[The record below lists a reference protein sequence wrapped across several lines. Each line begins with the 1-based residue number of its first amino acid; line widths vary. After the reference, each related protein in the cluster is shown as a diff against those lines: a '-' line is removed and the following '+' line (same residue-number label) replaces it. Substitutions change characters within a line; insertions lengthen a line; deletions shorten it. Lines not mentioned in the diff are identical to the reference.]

1 MKMKR
6 KKPGRTWIPILGAL
20 ILGVVLWAYPNRRS
34 EPPAAEAAPSFKVPT
49 SGDPEYAD
57 YQEMLRHPQYRS
69 SLENTPGYVMPYDPE
84 WRSVITGRREVGP
97 NDLSFVDGGSSLEDL
112 GETYLESIRTGGY
125 EDLIPLRI
133 TRDEFEL
140 ILWPEFPQSRPFV
153 HIPSGE
159 AWTFQ
164 FTKFR
169 DGYHEILHR
178 YQGKD
183 LVLEGV
189 TVPTSTAF
197 TNFTLYENLT
207 FEVREPE
214 SGERLELNATVAERE
229 GRFKF
234 LSLE

>member
-1 MKMKR
+1 MIIKPR
-6 KKPGRTWIPILGAL
+6 KSSNRWILLLAAVA
-20 ILGVVLWAYPNRRS
+20 LGVVLWAYPNRRP
-34 EPPAAEAAPSFKVPT
+34 EPPAADAAPVFTVPGP
-49 SGDPEYAD
+49 GDPEYAD
-57 YQEMLRHPQYRS
+57 YQAMLQHPMYRS

-97 NDLSFVDGGSSLEDL
+97 TDLPFVDGGDSLEEL
-112 GETYLESIRTGGY
+112 GRIYLESIRTGGY

-169 DGYHEILHR
+169 DGYHEVLHR
-178 YQGKD
+178 YRGKD

-189 TVPTSTAF
+189 KIDRTLPY
-197 TNFTLYENLT
+197 TNFTLYEDLT

-214 SGERLELNATVAERE
+214 SGELLTLNATVAERE